1 MKVLVAFLVVCL
13 AVAVRSQSCKQTT
26 AITCTGDSYSCAEV
40 TVTCNSYCM
49 SGSTYAKVLGIG
61 VTNWHKKCYT
71 ASDASRI
78 NCGTQNYTCK
88 TDTAFGLTFSYC
100 WRCCTGTDCNNGTPP
115 SASSHAQ
122 PLKRCKVTTGTNTG
136 STYNC
141 AESTEPCD
149 SYCLSGS
156 NYDIVNGSGV
166 TTWTKKCY
174 TSNDTSQIDCGTQ
187 NSTCK
192 TDGFGHAY
200 CRRCCNG
207 TDCNDD
213 TPPSAL
219 SYVQSLKTC
228 QVTTGT
234 CTGTT
239 YNCLERTEWCD
250 SYCLSGSDYDIVNGA
265 GVTTW
270 TKKCYSSAD
279 TFQID
284 CGTQNSACKTDSAS
298 RHTYCR
304 KCCTGSDCKDATP
317 PSAVSYLQS
326 RKTCQVTTGTCTGS
340 TYNCKERTELC
351 DSYCLSGSNYVGVDG
366 SGVTTWTKKCY
377 TSNDTS
383 QIDCGTQNSTCKTDG
398 FGHAYCR
405 RCCNGTD
412 CNDDTPPSALSYVQ
426 SLKTCQVT
434 TGTCTGTTYNCLE
447 RTEWCDSYCLS
458 GSDYDIVNGAG
469 VTTWTKKCYSSA
481 DTFQI
486 DCGTQNSAC
495 KTDSASRHTYCRKC
509 CTGSD
514 CKDATPPSAV
524 SYLQSRK
531 TCQVTTGT
539 CTGSTYNCKERTEL
553 CDSYCL
559 SGSNYVG
566 VDGAGTGERTWI
578 KKCYTSADTAQIN
591 CGTQNSTCQ
600 TQETSN
606 GTVGYCWKCCTGDD
620 CNSGTPP
627 IPPMESS
634 KASTLQIVSPITIFL
649 LIVHIFYFTK

>member
-13 AVAVRSQSCKQTT
+13 AVAVRSQSCKQTIAT
-26 AITCTGDSYSCAEV
+26 SCTGGDSYSCGEV
-40 TVTCNSYCM
+40 TVTCNSYCL

-71 ASDASRI
+71 ASDVSRI

-88 TDTAFGLTFSYC
+88 TDTAFGLTSSYC

-115 SASSHAQ
+115 SASSYAQ

-187 NSTCK
+187 KSTCK

-239 YNCLERTEWCD
+239 YNCLESTEWCD

-366 SGVTTWTKKCY
+366 T
-377 TSNDTS
+377 
-383 QIDCGTQNSTCKTDG
+383 
-398 FGHAYCR
+398 
-405 RCCNGTD
+405 
-412 CNDDTPPSALSYVQ
+412 
-426 SLKTCQVT
+426 
-434 TGTCTGTTYNCLE
+434 
-447 RTEWCDSYCLS
+447 
-458 GSDYDIVNGAG
+458 
-469 VTTWTKKCYSSA
+469 
-481 DTFQI
+481 
-486 DCGTQNSAC
+486 
-495 KTDSASRHTYCRKC
+495 
-509 CTGSD
+509 
-514 CKDATPPSAV
+514 
-524 SYLQSRK
+524 
-531 TCQVTTGT
+531 
-539 CTGSTYNCKERTEL
+539 
-553 CDSYCL
+553 
-559 SGSNYVG
+559 
-566 VDGAGTGERTWI
+566 GTGERTWI
-578 KKCYTSADTAQIN
+578 KKCYTSTDTAQIN

-600 TQETSN
+600 MQETSSA
-606 GTVGYCWKCCTGDD
+606 TVGYCWKCCTGDN

-627 IPPMESS
+627 IPCMPMAIMAMESS
-634 KASTLQIVSPITIFL
+634 KASNLQIVSPITIFL
-649 LIVHIFYFTK
+649 LIAHIFISLNRPY